1 MKLCK
6 VLKEVKK
13 NSSHGEEF
21 LEEKHYFP
29 KSYLWLIAD
38 KLSFDHLER
47 IFMPHWKHCI
57 LKAFLSSEV
66 AEMLSTHK

>member
-21 LEEKHYFP
+21 LEEKHSFP
-29 KSYLWLIAD
+29 ENSLWLIAD
-38 KLSFDHLER
+38 NLSFDNLKR
-47 IFMPHWKHCI
+47 IFMPHRKHCI

-66 AEMLSTHK
+66 AEMLSIHK